1 MPKSMTVPFWQ
12 SLRTRIVLLVLVG
25 AVPSLVGLTVAHYQ
39 GYQRTVKEQSDGL
52 RLHLVGA
59 LVRMEGVTRSA
70 HDVLAALSGDIFSHS
85 ADTGHCLAFTATLN
99 ARLPQYRV
107 LGFIDRRGRL
117 ACASVPGSIGTD
129 LSDRKYF
136 KEALERKHFVVSGMI
151 IGRGANHTPQIV
163 FALPV
168 LNGAGEA
175 MGVAISSI
183 DVAELGRMIKEEIPS
198 DDTVALLF
206 DHDGHLIYRIAKPD
220 ALPAI
225 ENPSHPLAQAVLKAP
240 RGTTVMRGLDG
251 IERSFS
257 FAATEVASGA
267 SMHLAIGLPLEE
279 LRATL
284 VREYVKS
291 LAIGLAALLAAL
303 ALAIAGT
310 EVAVMR
316 TVRSL
321 IATAR
326 RIAGGDFDVRSE
338 MGGTSGEL
346 GHLARSFDAM
356 AASLREREKALAE
369 AHAKLVDNEARLSF
383 LLQESPAVI
392 YTTSVVPNYIA
403 TYVSANVAEVLGYP
417 PQSFIDNPSLWLD
430 SIHPDDRER
439 VARKMAE
446 LFATGRW
453 RGEYRFRHADGS
465 WRWLADDCRLVRDAA
480 GEPREIVGSSIDVT
494 ARKETEETIS
504 FLGNHDVLTGLPNEV
519 LLGDRLD
526 QALALA
532 RRSASSV
539 AVLEFNIDGF
549 SRLNLTLGHRGA
561 DQLLLELASRLARCL
576 READTVARRSGDNFV
591 IVMPEVTESLDV
603 AVAVRKILDSAAAA
617 PIDVSGR
624 EVHVTACVGV
634 ALFPKDGDSAEILL
648 ANAANALAR
657 AKKEGRD
664 RFHFYVEAMN
674 QGMNDRL
681 DLESAL
687 RHALERKELVLY
699 YQPRVDLRSGRIVA
713 AEALVRWQRDGKL
726 VPPNDFIPLAEETGL
741 IQPIGEWVLAEA
753 CRQQRDWL
761 DRGMEIVTVGVNVSQ
776 QQLRVR
782 NAAESLPTLCSKYLD
797 ATSLETQWLELEL
810 TESLLM
816 ESPEQTIALLH
827 KLHDAG
833 TKLAIDDF
841 GTGYSSLAYLTQLP
855 VQYLKIDRSFVNDVC
870 TDPNSAAVARAI
882 IGLAHNLHMTV
893 IAEGVETEAQLSF
906 LRKLG
911 CDEMQGFLFSKPLPA
926 EQFATLLNA
935 GQGIDTAA
943 ESPSETLLLVDDEAG
958 ILNSLK
964 RLLRR
969 EGYRILTTTDPME
982 ALDLLAT
989 NDVQVVISD
998 QRMPQMSGT
1007 EFLNRV
1013 REMHPDT
1020 IRMVLSGYT
1029 DLQSITDAINKGA
1042 IWRFLTKPWEDD
1054 ALRKL
1059 VREAFREHE
1068 LRHRKAE

>member
-1 MPKSMTVPFWQ
+1 MPTSLTVPFWQ
-12 SLRTRIVLLVLVG
+12 SLRTRIVLLVLAG
-25 AVPSLVGLTVAHYQ
+25 AVPSLIGLTVAHYQ
-39 GYQRTVKEQSDGL
+39 GYQRLVKEQSEGL
-52 RLHLVGA
+52 RLNLVGS
-59 LVRMEGVTRSA
+59 LVRMEGVLRSA
-70 HDVLAALSGDIFSHS
+70 HDMLTAMAGDTVTH
-85 ADTGHCLAFTATLN
+85 DGNVGHCIAYTATLN
-99 ARLPQYRV
+99 ARLPHYKI
-107 LGFIDRRGRL
+107 LAFIDRRGRMV
-117 ACASVPGSIGTD
+117 CGSVAASIGKD
-129 LSDRKYF
+129 FSDRKYF
-136 KEALERKHFVVSGMI
+136 KDALKRRNYVVSGI
-151 IGRGANHTPQIV
+151 IRGRATNTPQIV
-163 FALPV
+163 FAMPV
-168 LNGAGEA
+168 AGGSGEA
-175 MGVAISSI
+175 MGVAIAAI
-183 DVAELGRMIKEEIPS
+183 GTDDLGDMIRAEIPR
-198 DDTVALLF
+198 DDTVALLL
-206 DHDGHLIYRIAKPD
+206 DHEGHLIYRLAKPD

-225 ENPSHPLAQAVLKAP
+225 EDPSHPLVRQILAEP
-240 RGTTVMRGLDG
+240 RGMAVMKGLDG

-257 FAATEVASGA
+257 FAATEVAA
-267 SMHLAIGLPLEE
+267 TTPLHLAIGLPLEE

-291 LAIGLAALLAAL
+291 MAVGLAALLAAL
-303 ALAIAGT
+303 TLAIIGT
-310 EVAVMR
+310 EIAVMR
-316 TVRSL
+316 TVHSL

-326 RIAGGDFDVRSE
+326 RIAGGDFDARTEQVAHA
-338 MGGTSGEL
+338 GEL
-346 GHLARSFDAM
+346 GELARGFDAM
-356 AASLREREKALAE
+356 AAALEAREADIDE
-369 AHAKLVDNEARLSF
+369 AHATLVDNEARLSF
-383 LLQESPAVI
+383 LLQENPAAI
-392 YTTSVVPNYIA
+392 YTLAVVPDYLA
-403 TYVSANVAEVLGYP
+403 TYVSPSVAEVLGYP
-417 PQSFIDNPSLWLD
+417 PESFFDNRALWPDSL
-430 SIHPDDRER
+430 HPDDRER
-439 VARKMAE
+439 VLGKISA

-453 RGEYRFRHADGS
+453 RDEYRFHHGDGT
-465 WRWLADDCRLVRDAA
+465 WRWVADDCRLVRDAA
-480 GEPREIVGSSIDVT
+480 GEPHEIIGSVIDVT
-494 ARKETEETIS
+494 ARKEKEDAVA
-504 FLGNHDVLTGLPNEV
+504 FLGNHDALTGLPNE
-519 LLGDRLD
+519 LLLNDRLA

-539 AVLEFNIDGF
+539 AVLEFNLDGF
-549 SRLNLTLGHRGA
+549 SRLNQTLGHRGA
-561 DQLLLELASRLARCL
+561 DQLLLELAQRLTSCL
-576 READTVARRSGDNFV
+576 RQADTVARRSGDNFV
-591 IVMPEVTESLDV
+591 ILMPEVTESLDV
-603 AVAVRKILDSAAAA
+603 AVAVRKILDAAAA

-634 ALFPKDGDSAEILL
+634 ALFPGDGDSADSLL

-674 QGMNDRL
+674 RGMNDRL
-681 DLESAL
+681 DMESAL
-687 RHALERKELVLY
+687 RHALERKELVLH

-797 ATSLETQWLELEL
+797 ATNLETQWLELEL

-926 EQFATLLNA
+926 EQFATLLNT

-943 ESPSETLLLVDDEAG
+943 ETPSETLLLVDDEAG